1 MSMIKVLVKRPGE
14 KSEVREIE
22 NDWKIFKALIGGGM
36 LECVSIGAGIM
47 MYLDEEGKLK
57 GLPYNFR
64 LGIFDI
70 AVGDVVFF
78 GNDGGEEEQ
87 ELRVVF
93 GRAAGV
99 EQILSA
105 VRAQR
110 PVVVL
115 AAAVDALKGFFVQQ
129 TDHAVPCCGLLHY
142 FHR

>member
-47 MYLDEEGKLK
+47 MYLDEEGNLK

-87 ELRVVF
+87 SLTDKQIEFLRGCLALNCVP
-93 GRAAGV
+93 
-99 EQILSA
+99 ILSC
-105 VRAQR
+105 R
-110 PVVVL
+110 
-115 AAAVDALKGFFVQQ
+115 
-129 TDHAVPCCGLLHY
+129 
-142 FHR
+142 

>member
-87 ELRVVF
+87 SLTDKQIEFLRGCLALNCVP
-93 GRAAGV
+93 
-99 EQILSA
+99 ILSC
-105 VRAQR
+105 RQR
-110 PVVVL
+110 RL
-115 AAAVDALKGFFVQQ
+115 NENSGDKK
-129 TDHAVPCCGLLHY
+129 
-142 FHR
+142 